1 MIVGQQIPSDAGVVG
16 IHSHPLDPSLV
27 SPLDAP
33 FPLNS
38 QTLPSMAC
46 KRCTPSSAQP
56 PPSPPQQSS
65 SSEESGYNTKGEE
78 AGSPSTTAAQILP
91 QNPEPHAPAD
101 ALTDNAD
108 SSEEEE
114 ESDTESDVKASQMH
128 PVPSSQAKVV
138 ATVAQLESNADE
150 EEDGDSDYLEPDVP

>member
-1 MIVGQQIPSDAGVVG
+1 
-16 IHSHPLDPSLV
+16 
-27 SPLDAP
+27 
-33 FPLNS
+33 
-38 QTLPSMAC
+38 
-46 KRCTPSSAQP
+46 
-56 PPSPPQQSS
+56 
-65 SSEESGYNTKGEE
+65 
-78 AGSPSTTAAQILP
+78 
-91 QNPEPHAPAD
+91 
-101 ALTDNAD
+101 LTDNAD